1 MSRISNNR
9 EEHMAVGISTYFK
22 ISAER
27 NNHSWRYNLLTA
39 TTKKMI
45 KELAI
50 TLKIPNYK
58 EDVDESKNNH

>member
-1 MSRISNNR
+1 
-9 EEHMAVGISTYFK
+9 MAVGISTYFK